1 MISRSPE
8 ELSRE
13 LQVLAGKIRTLTS
26 AQRRIEREAEQL
38 AEAIGALSG
47 QPQKP
52 VTYSAH

>member
-13 LQVLAGKIRTLTS
+13 LQVLQGKVRTIAQ

-38 AEAIGALSG
+38 AEAIGELSCL
-47 QPQKP
+47 QLEQDARLK
-52 VTYSAH
+52 A